1 MVVVFYYKIIPIT
14 SYPQP
19 HTSYLLSKNKI
30 MISFTEENYLKIIYK
45 LSAETDNE
53 ISTNAVAE
61 LTQTKA
67 ASVTDMLRK
76 LSEKQ
81 LVSYQKY
88 QGVRLTKEGQNLA
101 LKVIRKHRLW
111 EVFLV
116 DKLGFNWD
124 EVHEIAEEL
133 EHINSE
139 ELVQRL
145 DEFLGFPQC
154 DPHGDPIPDCNGRM
168 PELGYKNLSEI
179 EEKQTVIMMGVS
191 QHSTNFLQYLA
202 KIGLNL
208 GISIEVIEIND
219 FDKSLTIKI
228 GGNNSCFLSYE
239 VAKNLLVK
247 VF

>member
-1 MVVVFYYKIIPIT
+1 
-14 SYPQP
+14 
-19 HTSYLLSKNKI
+19 

-45 LSAETDNE
+45 LSAETESE

-88 QGVRLTKEGQNLA
+88 QGVRLTEKGAEVA

-116 DKLGFNWD
+116 NKLGFNWD

-145 DEFLGFPQC
+145 DEFLDYPQF
-154 DPHGDPIPDCNGRM
+154 DPHGDPIPDKDGKM
-168 PELGYKNLSEI
+168 PELGYKNLSGI
-179 EEKQTVIMMGVS
+179 AINQTVVMMGVA
-191 QHSTNFLQYLA
+191 QHSTSFLQYLA
-202 KIGLNL
+202 KIGMNL
-208 GISIEVIEIND
+208 GANVTIIEIND
-219 FDKSLTIKI
+219 FDKSMTINN
-228 GGNNSCFLSYE
+228 GGNSNYFISHE
-239 VAKNLLVK
+239 VAKNILVK
-247 VF
+247 KK